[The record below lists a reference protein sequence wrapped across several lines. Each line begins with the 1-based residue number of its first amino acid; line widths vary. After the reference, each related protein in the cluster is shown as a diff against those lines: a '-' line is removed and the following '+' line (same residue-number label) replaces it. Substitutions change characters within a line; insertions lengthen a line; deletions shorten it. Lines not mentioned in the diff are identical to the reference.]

1 MIQRRVTELD
11 SVALMVSTITL
22 AENVDSEA
30 NDNVLQIGHLLGRN
44 WVKVALHREGSK
56 ISL

>member
-1 MIQRRVTELD
+1 
-11 SVALMVSTITL
+11 MVSTITL

-30 NDNVLQIGHLLGRN
+30 NDDVLQIGHLLGRN